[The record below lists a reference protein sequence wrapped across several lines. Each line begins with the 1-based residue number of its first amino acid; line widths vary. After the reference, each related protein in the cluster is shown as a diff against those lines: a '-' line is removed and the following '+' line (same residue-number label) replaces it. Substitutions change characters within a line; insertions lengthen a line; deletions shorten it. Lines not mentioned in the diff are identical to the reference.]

1 MRVRT
6 FLLWYLAVWL
16 VLITGAVI
24 ASYSDGIDG
33 QAGVYAAF
41 LWGLLANL
49 VSAFAAIMLSV
60 RR

>member
-6 FLLWYLAVWL
+6 FLMCYLAVWL
-16 VLITGAVI
+16 GLMASAVM
-24 ASYSDGIDG
+24 ATYADGIDG

>member
-24 ASYSDGIDG
+24 ASYSDGTDG

-41 LWGLLANL
+41 LWGLLASL

>member
-16 VLITGAVI
+16 VLMAAAVM
-24 ASYSDGIDG
+24 ATYADGIDG

-41 LWGLLANL
+41 LWGLLASL

>member
-1 MRVRT
+1 MAA
-6 FLLWYLAVWL
+6 AVMA
-16 VLITGAVI
+16 TYA
-24 ASYSDGIDG
+24 DGIDG